1 MDIEARI
8 IHEPNL
14 FFGENKSTIDPK
26 VGLMNFGPNSPFQTQ
41 DSISVS
47 VSAGVICTDDS
58 LELLKDWLERLS
70 LRIEGQDIPDSNVR
84 GIDFPGLSKESPLQF
99 ELIIDDS
106 NIETISSEELALVLK
121 PSDRK
126 ERIMKAV
133 ELYKQKFSDISGN
146 HPPPKIVLLPIS
158 GKLMNACRD
167 ERYKQ
172 DKIVY
177 ERRTFDQSKN
187 LSDVPLF
194 DFHNFLKV
202 IAFKHGM
209 VTKMIRPKTLKFA
222 SELQDPATIAWNFA
236 VATYYKGTGI
246 PWKLADIDE
255 NTCFV
260 GISFY
265 QEISK
270 EFRSMGTSMAHIY
283 MRTGESQVIRGNSF
297 PWDIKQGL
305 SPTLTSDQASEI
317 MGNVLSLYK
326 RQKNKLPRRVV
337 VHKSSPFTLEEI
349 SGLDEANSRIEIVDY
364 VHIGENVDVR
374 AYPDGYEYPILRG
387 TMLGKKTKWFL
398 FTTGFIP
405 SLGTYPGSTVPMPL
419 MIETYRLNSTPYQV
433 CKDIMALTKLDW
445 NTADFCRRAP
455 VTLSVSKKVGDILS
469 EMREN
474 EIYEPP
480 SGYRYYM

>member
-8 IHEPNL
+8 IPEPNL

-26 VGLMNFGPNSPFQTQ
+26 VGLMNFGPNSPFQTR
-41 DSISVS
+41 DPVSI
-47 VSAGVICTDDS
+47 SAGVICTDGS

-70 LRIEGQDIPDSNVR
+70 WRIEGQDIPDSNVR
-84 GIDFPGLSKESPLQF
+84 GIDFPGLSRESPLRF
-99 ELIIDDS
+99 ELIIDES

-126 ERIMKAV
+126 ERIIKAV

-146 HPPPKIVLLPIS
+146 PPPKIVLLPIS
-158 GKLMNACRD
+158 NKIMNACRD

-177 ERRTFDQSKN
+177 ERRTFDRSKN

-202 IAFKHGM
+202 IAFKQGM
-209 VTKMIRPKTLKFA
+209 VTQMIRPKTLKFA

-260 GISFY
+260 GLSFY

-270 EFRSMGTSMAHIY
+270 EFRSMRTSMAHIY
-283 MRTGESQVIRGNSF
+283 MRTGESQVIRGKSF
-297 PWDIKQGL
+297 HWDVKQGL
-305 SPTLTSDQASEI
+305 SPTLTSDRASEI
-317 MGNVLSLYK
+317 MGDVLSLYK

-349 SGLDEANSRIEIVDY
+349 SGLDEANSSIEIVDY

-374 AYPDGYEYPILRG
+374 AYPEGYEYPTLRG
-387 TMLGKKTKWFL
+387 TMFGKKTKWFL

-419 MIETYRLNSTPYQV
+419 MVETYRLDSTPYQV

-445 NTADFCRRAP
+445 NTADFCRRVP
-455 VTLSVSKKVGDILS
+455 VTLSVSKKVGEILS

-480 SGYRYYM
+480 SGYWYYM